1 MLPSPNRQ
9 WPFSE
14 DISTSLDDSL
24 QISLL
29 TPARESFTGFM
40 PKEKD
45 VRSIQRLVLP
55 PGRNA
60 EWVAEEYF
68 KWLPTFFSTLVRVQ
82 LVGNR
87 CTFYLIDPNLKLL
100 ILERSTERST
110 PDRQLLYIVGGLLSA
125 KQERGRLEFREVL
138 DRKYVM
144 AAIHEFRPSLPWFIY
159 RWTQAVL
166 HLFVMNAFGEHLKWY
181 VISDQKVKV

>member
-1 MLPSPNRQ
+1 
-9 WPFSE
+9 
-14 DISTSLDDSL
+14 
-24 QISLL
+24 
-29 TPARESFTGFM
+29 
-40 PKEKD
+40 
-45 VRSIQRLVLP
+45 
-55 PGRNA
+55 
-60 EWVAEEYF
+60 
-68 KWLPTFFSTLVRVQ
+68 LPTFFSTLVRVQ
-82 LVGNR
+82 LDGNR

-100 ILERSTERST
+100 ILERSAERST